1 VHDLE
6 DPMLAGPSAYVQH
19 VFDEDGRLHVG
30 GGDGLTL
37 VLDSML
43 DHRLGRHLVVMGVV
57 GPRLGDLP
65 ILTELAVEIA
75 PCRGE
80 GEGAAG
86 RKDVEERLFL
96 HGVHM
101 KGAGVAIDE

>member
-1 VHDLE
+1 
-6 DPMLAGPSAYVQH
+6 
-19 VFDEDGRLHVG
+19 
-30 GGDGLTL
+30 
-37 VLDSML
+37 
-43 DHRLGRHLVVMGVV
+43 MGVV